1 MRVAGVSR
9 QFKIISFIYQ
19 KYQKM
24 EKKNLDFELPQVKVV
39 LVEVEQGFALSSS
52 GEAEQY
58 TLGGYGEF

>member
-1 MRVAGVSR
+1 MRVVGVSR

-39 LVEVEQGFALSSS
+39 LVEVEQGFAVSY
-52 GEAEQY
+52 GGDPEQY
-58 TLGGYGEF
+58 TLAGTGEF

>member
-1 MRVAGVSR
+1 MRVGHVSR

-39 LVEVEQGFALSSS
+39 LVEVEQGFAVSSS
-52 GEAEQY
+52 DEAEQY
-58 TLGGYGEF
+58 VLESTGSF